1 VQGHDMEVLET
12 VQNLLTKVDVV
23 MLAQISIARIKDH
36 LDGVMRSR
44 VLSSLDF
51 IAPEIRR
58 ISERS
63 LEG

>member
-1 VQGHDMEVLET
+1 
-12 VQNLLTKVDVV
+12 

-36 LDGVMRSR
+36 LEGSVKGR

-58 ISERS
+58 MLALP